1 MATVSLTFSSPINI
15 SCKVNDTAYY
25 TDTTDLGGF
34 SVGGGINLIGNI
46 NSITDNG
53 TTVIIVVEIEGELAE
68 NVTENSFI
76 LFSKNNLFEIA
87 SLTGY
92 FAEVTFKNN
101 SVKPAELY
109 ATACEIE
116 ESSK

>member
-1 MATVSLTFSSPINI
+1 MATVSLTFDSPINM

-25 TDTTDLGGF
+25 VDTQGLGGF
-34 SVGGGINLIGNI
+34 TVGGGIQLIGNI
-46 NSITDNG
+46 NTITDNG
-53 TTVIIVVEIEGELAE
+53 VTVVIVVELEGDNAE
-68 NVTENSFI
+68 SVSGSSFI
-76 LFSKNNLFEIA
+76 LFSKNNLVEIG

-92 FAEVTFKNN
+92 FAEATFRNN
-101 SVKPAELY
+101 STKPAELY

>member
-1 MATVSLTFSSPINI
+1 MATVSLTFSSPINM
-15 SCKVNDTAYY
+15 SCKVNDIAYY
-25 TDTTDLGGF
+25 VDTSELGGF
-34 SVGGGINLIGNI
+34 TVGGGINLIGNI

-53 TTVIIVVEIEGELAE
+53 TSVVMVVEMEGDYAGS
-68 NVTENSFI
+68 VTQNSFI
-76 LFSKNNLFEIA
+76 LFSKNNLVEIA

-101 SVKPAELY
+101 STKPAELY

>member
-1 MATVSLTFSSPINI
+1 MATVNLTFNSPINI
-15 SCKVNDTAYY
+15 SCKVGDQAYY
-25 TDTTDLGGF
+25 VPTSDLGGF
-34 SVGGGINLIGNI
+34 SVAGITSLIGVI
-46 NSITDNG
+46 NTITDNG
-53 TTVIIVVEIEGELAE
+53 STVIVNVELEGDDAE
-68 NVTENSFI
+68 SVSNTDFI
-76 LFSKNNLFEIA
+76 FFSKNNLVEIA

-101 SVKPAELY
+101 SLKPAELY